1 MRCSI
6 CDHPDTRF
14 VYSNWHCFKCED
26 SIRQAAGDYR
36 EEDILFLFEED
47 DTPGLPEHKSKYE
60 DEP

>member
-14 VYSNWHCFKCED
+14 VYNNWHCFNCED

-47 DTPGLPEHKSKYE
+47 DTPGLPEHKPKYE